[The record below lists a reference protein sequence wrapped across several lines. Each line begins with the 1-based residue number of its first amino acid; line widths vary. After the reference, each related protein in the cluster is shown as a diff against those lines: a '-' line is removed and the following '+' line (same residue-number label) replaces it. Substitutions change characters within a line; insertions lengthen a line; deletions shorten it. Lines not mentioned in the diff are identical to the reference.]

1 MTERQTAPAAEGAP
15 VSKETK
21 TRERS
26 DRGLRNVDTGTEHP
40 QPKAQKER
48 DRPWL
53 MRTYAGHSTA
63 EASNE
68 LYRRNLAKGQTGLSV
83 AFDLPTQTGYDS
95 DHILARGE
103 VGRVGVPI
111 AHLGD
116 MRRLFQDIP
125 LDQMNTS
132 MTINATAMWLLALYQ
147 VVAEEQGVD
156 ITQLQGTTQNDI
168 VKEYL
173 SRGTHVFPPV
183 PSLRLTTDMI
193 CYTVNHIPKWNPINI
208 CSYHLQEAG
217 ATPVQE
223 IAYAMSTAIAVLDAV
238 FASGQIPE
246 DRKGDV
252 VARISFFVN
261 AGVRFIEEMCKMRA
275 FGRIWDEITRERYG
289 IENPKQRRFRYGVQ
303 VNSLGLTEAQPENN
317 VQRIVLEMLAV
328 TLSKDARARAVQL
341 PAWNEALG
349 LPRPWDQQWSLR
361 MQQVLAYESDLLEYA
376 DIFEG
381 SHVVEAKV
389 ASLVEESLAE
399 IDRIEEMG
407 GAMAAVESG
416 YLKSQLV
423 SSHAERRGR
432 IESGQE
438 KIVGVNI
445 FNTTEPNPLTADLD
459 TAIQTVDPAV
469 EARVIESLQRWRDTR
484 YQPPFNH
491 PRPCKA
497 LERLKEAAKG
507 TGNLMEA
514 TLECARAGVTT
525 GEWAGAL
532 REVFGEFRAP
542 TGVSSAPVA
551 VPAEEGSAM
560 AEVRRKVDVTAR
572 EMGAGKLRFLVGK
585 PGLDGHSNGAEQIAV
600 RARDAGFE
608 VVYQGIRLTPEQI
621 VDAALAEDVHAVG
634 LSILSGSHAQLV
646 PDVLERLRVAGAT
659 DIPVIAGGI
668 IPNGDAETLRAAG
681 VAAVFTPKD
690 FDITGIIGRIVDEIR
705 KANKLDP
712 MEVPA

>member
-1 MTERQTAPAAEGAP
+1 MTERQ
-15 VSKETK
+15 K
-21 TRERS
+21 
-26 DRGLRNVDTGTEHP
+26 
-40 QPKAQKER
+40 

-83 AFDLPTQTGYDS
+83 AFDLPTQTGYDP

-103 VGRVGVPI
+103 VGRVGVPVS
-111 AHLGD
+111 HLGD

-125 LDQMNTS
+125 LEQMNTS

-147 VVAEEQGVD
+147 VAAEEQGAD
-156 ITQLQGTTQNDI
+156 ITRLQGTTQNDI

-173 SRGTHVFPPV
+173 SRGTHVFPPG

-193 CYTVNHIPKWNPINI
+193 AYTVNHIPKWNPINI

-223 IAYAMSTAIAVLDAV
+223 ISYAMATAIAVLDSV
-238 FASGQIPE
+238 RDSGQVPE
-246 DRKGDV
+246 ERFGEV

-275 FGRIWDEITRERYG
+275 FGRIWDKITLERYG
-289 IENPKQRRFRYGVQ
+289 IENAKQRRFRYGVQ

-361 MQQVLAYESDLLEYA
+361 IQQVLAHESDLLEYE
-376 DIFEG
+376 DIFAG
-381 SHVVEAKV
+381 SHVIEAKV
-389 ASLVEESLAE
+389 DALVEECLAE
-399 IDRIEEMG
+399 IDRIQEMG

-423 SSHAERRGR
+423 SSHAERRAR
-432 IESGQE
+432 IEAGE
-438 KIVGVNI
+438 DKIVGVNI
-445 FNTTEPNPLTADLD
+445 FQSTEENPLTADLD
-459 TAIQTVDPAV
+459 TAIMTVDPAV
-469 EARVIESLQRWRDTR
+469 EARVVGSMTTWRDNR

-507 TGNLMEA
+507 TENLMEA

-551 VPAEEGSAM
+551 VTAEAGTPLALVREKVART
-560 AEVRRKVDVTAR
+560 AEDLNCGR
-572 EMGAGKLRFLVGK
+572 LRLLVGK

-621 VDAALAEDVHAVG
+621 VDAALAEDVHCVG
-634 LSILSGSHAQLV
+634 LSILSGSHSALV
-646 PDVLERLRVAGAT
+646 PDVLDRLREAGAT
-659 DIPVIAGGI
+659 DIPVIVGGI
-668 IPNGDAETLRAAG
+668 IPNADAAELKRAG

-690 FDITGIIGRIVDEIR
+690 FGITEIIGRIVDEIR
-705 KANKLDP
+705 QANKLSP
-712 MEVPA
+712 LESTEVLA

>member
-1 MTERQTAPAAEGAP
+1 M
-15 VSKETK
+15 
-21 TRERS
+21 
-26 DRGLRNVDTGTEHP
+26 
-40 QPKAQKER
+40 
-48 DRPWL
+48 
-53 MRTYAGHSTA
+53 
-63 EASNE
+63 
-68 LYRRNLAKGQTGLSV
+68 
-83 AFDLPTQTGYDS
+83 
-95 DHILARGE
+95 
-103 VGRVGVPI
+103 
-111 AHLGD
+111 
-116 MRRLFQDIP
+116 
-125 LDQMNTS
+125 
-132 MTINATAMWLLALYQ
+132 
-147 VVAEEQGVD
+147 
-156 ITQLQGTTQNDI
+156 IT
-168 VKEYL
+168 
-173 SRGTHVFPPV
+173 
-183 PSLRLTTDMI
+183 
-193 CYTVNHIPKWNPINI
+193 YTVNHIPKWNPINI

-238 FASGQIPE
+238 FASGQIAE
-246 DRKGDV
+246 DRRGEV

-361 MQQVLAYESDLLEYA
+361 IQQVLAHESDLLEYE

-381 SHVVEAKV
+381 SHVIEAKV
-389 ASLVEESLAE
+389 AALVEESLAE

-423 SSHAERRGR
+423 SSHAERRAR
-432 IESGQE
+432 IEGGTD

-445 FNTTEPNPLTADLD
+445 YESTEPNPLTADLD
-459 TAIQTVDPAV
+459 AAIQTVDPAV
-469 EARVIESLQRWRDTR
+469 EARVISALQNWRDTR

-507 TGNLMEA
+507 TANLMEA

-551 VPAEEGSAM
+551 VTAEEGTAL
-560 AEVRRKVDVTAR
+560 ALVRRKVELTAKDL
-572 EMGAGKLRFLVGK
+572 GAGNLRFLVGK

-621 VDAALAEDVHAVG
+621 VDAAVAEDVHAVG

-646 PDVLERLRVAGAT
+646 PDVLEKMRTAGAG

-668 IPNGDAETLRAAG
+668 IPNADAEQLRAAG

-712 MEVPA
+712 LEVPA